1 MAGGLTGLKG
11 LTLWKYSFFFP
22 VLQLVMRGL
31 ILLSCLNAKYEAT
44 ANSQLAYGEPAM
56 VTKLTLLSI
65 GGYVP
70 DSFYGPGAA
79 TSWRYNVLIGS
90 YIWTSLGR

>member
-1 MAGGLTGLKG
+1 MEIF
-11 LTLWKYSFFFP
+11 FFFP

-56 VTKLTLLSI
+56 VTKLTLLLKMCKNNMMH
-65 GGYVP
+65 
-70 DSFYGPGAA
+70 FYRRVCARQFLWPGC
-79 TSWRYNVLIGS
+79 SYWRYNVLIGS
-90 YIWTSLGR
+90 HIWTSLGR